1 MSASEIPNNGGDPF
15 IFVVNKNTEWN
26 IPYKPQAAVGTNRVS
41 MLIKQPQEQKSSN
54 QEMKQE
60 RRERGGEIG
69 NQGNKRSGEKM
80 NEKINYNEYLGN
92 IHKYRMRG
100 ANKHLFIAYYTLFV
114 KPVFEIY
121 QKTSKSRDITQYTKE
136 VSIAYGIEPNRCSSM
151 FDTLN
156 RWLYSSSGLTKG
168 PDSILYRSSEPF
180 LKNIDNRQPSD
191 YPYYQTTNTTN
202 YQTKEPF
209 NGISEL
215 PRDVKTAIDQT
226 KKPAPMKPIPR
237 YPAPYPFGY
246 DKDNRDQRYSRTYDD
261 PYYDDP
267 RFDPRYSSSRFD
279 PRFDPRY
286 DPRFE
291 RFDLRYDPR
300 YDRYDPRYDPRYDRY
315 DPRYDNTTDPRID
328 MRNDP
333 RLDPRINYD
342 TRYDRLERGIQQ
354 LERPNER
361 TPLERAASIDRPPID
376 SKTPLDK
383 VSDRTQQDL
392 QNRTQLDRN
401 QRLPLSDIRPSLNDP
416 RDLRDPRI
424 IDSRFDPRYD
434 NRYLRDPRYLS
445 DPRYDRDPF
454 PRDPRYMGDP
464 RAPFERN
471 PLERDPR
478 LDPRAPLDRPPMDR
492 PPLDPRASL
501 DRPPIDAR
509 APLDRPPL
517 ERTPLDRDPR
527 IPLDRPPI
535 ERDPRLNTDIHDRS
549 ERIDRS
555 DRSGAEKKRNF
566 LPINNNPPPK

>member
-1 MSASEIPNNGGDPF
+1 MSLKEIQLNNGGDPF

-454 PRDPRYMGDP
+454 PRDNLEQGMPTDRPLVDKVPIETRGSLLDRSIMDRDTQLSMNHGINI
-464 RAPFERN
+464 PFEF
-471 PLERDPR
+471 
-478 LDPRAPLDRPPMDR
+478 MDR
-492 PPLDPRASL
+492 SMIELN
-501 DRPPIDAR
+501 DRG
-509 APLDRPPL
+509 DRF
-517 ERTPLDRDPR
+517 
-527 IPLDRPPI
+527 
-535 ERDPRLNTDIHDRS
+535 N
-549 ERIDRS
+549 
-555 DRSGAEKKRNF
+555 G
-566 LPINNNPPPK
+566 